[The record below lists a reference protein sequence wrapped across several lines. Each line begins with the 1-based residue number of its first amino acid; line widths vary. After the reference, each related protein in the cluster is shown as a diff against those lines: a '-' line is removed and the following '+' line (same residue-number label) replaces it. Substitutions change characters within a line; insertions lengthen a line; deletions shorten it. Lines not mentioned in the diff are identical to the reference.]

1 MVPMVT
7 FERNLTGT
15 CDSVNSSNK
24 YLVLRYRLV
33 SLHMR
38 NPEATRNIIL
48 KKSGVLFNTQ
58 GYQATS
64 ISDITSA
71 TGFTKGAIY
80 RHFVNKDE
88 LEMETLRHLSTIMF
102 DNFRKR
108 IVAQKTAGEKLR
120 AIFNFFESYITDP
133 PIKGGCPLLNSA
145 IESDDANPALRKASL
160 DMLAVFRE
168 TLENILAKG
177 VKYKQIKA
185 GIDKGMFATLVIAG
199 LEGAIMMSKLEGN
212 NTDIRRMLKML
223 DKQLSEIE
231 R

>member
-1 MVPMVT
+1 
-7 FERNLTGT
+7 
-15 CDSVNSSNK
+15 
-24 YLVLRYRLV
+24 
-33 SLHMR
+33 MR

-88 LEMETLRHLSTIMF
+88 LEMEALRHLSTIMF

-231 R
+231 L